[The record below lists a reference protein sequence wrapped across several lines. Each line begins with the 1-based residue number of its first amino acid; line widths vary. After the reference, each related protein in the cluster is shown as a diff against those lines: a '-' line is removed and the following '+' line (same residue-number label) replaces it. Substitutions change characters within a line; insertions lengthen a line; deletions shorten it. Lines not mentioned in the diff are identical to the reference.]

1 MRVLLDS
8 NVWLAILTTDGF
20 CRRYWR
26 ETRSTCEFFSSEA
39 ILAEIEE
46 KLRHK
51 FGFQIHHV
59 RLLGA
64 FVRRQTTHVTPTTDA
79 TGLCRDPDDA
89 PILAAALDANCAF
102 LVTGDQDLLVL
113 QSVQGMAILTPRQF
127 AERLAS
133 GKEC

>member
-20 CRRYWR
+20 CRRCWR
-26 ETRSTCEFFSSEA
+26 EARDSCEFVSSEA

-46 KLRHK
+46 KLRLK
-51 FGFQIHHV
+51 FGFQPQHV

-64 FVRRQTTHVTPTTDA
+64 FVRRQTTLVNPKGDV

-89 PILAAALDANCAF
+89 PILAAALGADCAC

-113 QSVQGMAILTPRQF
+113 QSVRGLAIITPRQF
-127 AERLAS
+127 ADRLAARRT
-133 GKEC
+133 E

>member
-20 CRRYWR
+20 CRRCWR
-26 ETRSTCEFFSSEA
+26 EARDSCGFFSSEA

-46 KLRHK
+46 KLRLK
-51 FGFQIHHV
+51 FGFQPHHV

-64 FVRRQTTHVTPTTDA
+64 FVRRQTTLVNPIADA
-79 TGLCRDPDDA
+79 IGLCRDRDDA
-89 PILAAALDANCAF
+89 PILAAALDAHCAC

-133 GKEC
+133 VKKA